1 MNVKVGDLAY
11 VVHGKEMGSVVEV
24 IREWGLWGDFGFIW
38 TVEFKHDVR
47 TCQSWDGTESNL
59 RETGLVKRVLQC
71 PDSWLRPI
79 SGVPVTDD
87 VEDEVT
93 A

>member
-1 MNVKVGDLAY
+1 MNCKPGDFAYTVGAPLPEQNGLIVKVES
-11 VVHGKEMGSVVEV
+11 VGSNGIPWWEV
-24 IREWGLWGDFGFIW
+24 SFRGAVKTGCGGIAFGRAQ
-38 TVEFKHDVR
+38 V
-47 TCQSWDGTESNL
+47 
-59 RETGLVKRVLQC
+59 
-71 PDSWLRPI
+71 PDRYLRPI